1 MSWKKYARENDV
13 FAHLDSLDTCNLKYH
28 HSALIR
34 KKILHQQKL
43 DSDELNNYFKM

>member
-28 HSALIR
+28 HSELIR
-34 KKILHQQKL
+34 KKILLQEKL
-43 DSDELNNYFKM
+43 DSDELNNYIKM